1 MKKAIEG
8 VANSFRAVEAV
19 HGWKDEHIADRS
31 TFDDALYVQT
41 VIDSVKRSSEIKQWV
56 SISVLEEEPDPNPH
70 LSAVVRRTALSSYY

>member
-19 HGWKDEHIADRS
+19 HGWKDDLIADRS